1 MTAIFSNPP
10 EFFSFLPTSG
20 DGPYLGSDIGHRPV
34 SNRYLREIAVAADR
48 LGYTGVL
55 VPTGRHCEEPWI
67 TAASIA
73 PFTEKLRFL
82 LAVRTGLY
90 TPALLSRQFAALDRL
105 TGGRILANIV
115 PGGSA
120 SEMTGD
126 GIFLDHD
133 ARYDHAAEFCT
144 VLKRLL
150 QGEEVTFH
158 GEHIHI
164 ERGRQIFP
172 PVQRPH
178 PPLYFGGSS
187 DAAHKLVAEQL
198 DAYLSWAEP
207 VADVA
212 AKIADVRARAARVGR
227 TIRYG
232 LRVHLIV
239 RETDAEARAAAEK
252 LISHLSD
259 ETIARTQAAFRT
271 QSDSEG
277 QRRMAALHQGR
288 RDKLE
293 IAPNLWA
300 GVGLVRGGAGTALVG
315 SPKTVATRLKEYAD
329 LGIDTFVTS
338 GYPHLEE
345 TYRVAELLFPYLGIT
360 SPRGGVEPAPI
371 ADYVSTVGPGVLS
384 AQTPPLRVAS
394 AS

>member
-1 MTAIFSNPP
+1 LTALFQTPP
-10 EFFSFLPTSG
+10 DFFWFLPTSG
-20 DGPYLGSDIGHRPV
+20 DGPYLGSNIGHRPV
-34 SNRYLREIAVAADR
+34 SNRYLREIAIAADR

-67 TAASIA
+67 TAAAIA

-82 LAVRTGLY
+82 LAVRTGIY

-105 TGGRILANIV
+105 TGGRVLANIV

-120 SEMTGD
+120 NELAGD
-126 GIFLDHD
+126 GVFLDHD
-133 ARYDHAAEFCT
+133 ARYDHAAEFCD

-150 QGEEVTFH
+150 QGEDVTFH

-164 ERGRQIFP
+164 EHGRQIFP

-187 DAAHKLVAEQL
+187 PAAHKLVAEHL

-212 AKIADVRARAARVGR
+212 AKIADVRARAAKVGR
-227 TIRYG
+227 TVRYG

-239 RETDAEARAAAEK
+239 RETDAEAWAAAEN

-259 ETIARTQAAFRT
+259 DTITRAQEAFRT
-271 QSDSEG
+271 LSDSEG

-300 GVGLVRGGAGTALVG
+300 GVGLVRGGAGTTLVG
-315 SPKTVATRLKEYAD
+315 SPLTVATRLKEYAD

-345 TYRVAELLFPYLGIT
+345 TYRVAELLFPYLGIA
-360 SPRGGVEPAPI
+360 SPRGGVEPAPLT
-371 ADYVSTVGPGVLS
+371 DYVSTVGPGVLS
-384 AQTPPLRVAS
+384 AQTPQLKVAS